1 MQISIILLVLL
12 VLYIIFTSENTLEA
26 VKIII
31 SAAAIA
37 IFIRTF
43 FIQPFTIPSGSMIP
57 TLLVGDFIFVSQ
69 YKYGYS
75 RYSLPLSLPLIKNR
89 IFSKLPERGDVVV
102 FKTPRDNK
110 TDYVKTLIGLP
121 GDKIKIKKGFLYIN
135 NQKIERESM
144 DSTYHR
150 YTASC
155 FELGK
160 LLTTCST
167 KFRDEI
173 MKYTNEFD
181 YVEILPNGKKH
192 VIRETQGDDGPNDNT
207 IEFKVPNNH
216 FFMMGDNR
224 DNSIDSRALSYVGFI
239 PFNNLVGKA
248 EIIFFS
254 IDKNNYGLT
263 KFWKWSIRFD
273 RIGKILNKK
282 INDLSWYE
290 TPVKAPVI
298 ETDKKN
304 IEYEFVPGGGY

>member
-89 IFSKLPERGDVVV
+89 IFPKLPKRGDVVV

-110 TDYVKTLIGLP
+110 TDYVKTLVGLP
-121 GDKIKIKKGFLYIN
+121 GDRIQVRNGILYIN
-135 NQKIERESM
+135 RKQIKREKILKNN
-144 DSTYHR
+144 D
-150 YTASC
+150 
-155 FELGK
+155 FLNN
-160 LLTTCST
+160 
-167 KFRDEI
+167 
-173 MKYTNEFD
+173 KYLNSND
-181 YVEILPNGKKH
+181 YVEFFLNGKKH
-192 VIRETQGDDGPNDNT
+192 LIRETQDNYGQNDNT
-207 IEFKVPNNH
+207 IEFKVPENH

-304 IEYEFVPGGGY
+304 TEYEFVPGGGY

>member
-12 VLYIIFTSENTLEA
+12 VFYILFTSENKFEA
-26 VKIII
+26 LKIII
-31 SAAAIA
+31 SAGAIA
-37 IFIRTF
+37 LFIRTV

-57 TLLVGDFIFVSQ
+57 TLLIGDFIFVSQ

-75 RYSLPLSLPLIKNR
+75 KHSLPFSLPLIKNR
-89 IFSKLPERGDVVV
+89 IFPKLPKRGDVVV

-110 TDYVKTLIGLP
+110 TDYVKTLVGLP
-121 GDKIKIKKGFLYIN
+121 GDRIQVTNGILYIN
-135 NQKIERESM
+135 RKQIKREKILKNN
-144 DSTYHR
+144 D
-150 YTASC
+150 
-155 FELGK
+155 FLNN
-160 LLTTCST
+160 
-167 KFRDEI
+167 
-173 MKYTNEFD
+173 KYLNSND
-181 YVEILPNGKKH
+181 YVEFFLNGKKH
-192 VIRETQGDDGPNDNT
+192 LIRETQDNYGQNDNT
-207 IEFKVPNNH
+207 IEFKVPENH

-304 IEYEFVPGGGY
+304 TEYEFVPGGGY

>member
-75 RYSLPLSLPLIKNR
+75 RYSLPLSLPLIRNR

-110 TDYVKTLIGLP
+110 TDYVKTLVGLP
-121 GDKIKIKKGFLYIN
+121 GDSIQVKNGILYIN
-135 NQKIERESM
+135 GNKIKRERISNHN
-144 DSTYHR
+144 DDY
-150 YTASC
+150 
-155 FELGK
+155 LNN
-160 LLTTCST
+160 
-167 KFRDEI
+167 
-173 MKYTNEFD
+173 KYLNDND
-181 YVEILPNGKKH
+181 YVEFFLNRKKH
-192 VIRETQGDDGPNDNT
+192 LIRETQGNNGPNDNT
-207 IEFKVPNNH
+207 IEFKVPNDH

-304 IEYEFVPGGGY
+304 TEYEFVPGGGY

>member
-1 MQISIILLVLL
+1 MQLSIILLLLL
-12 VLYIIFTSENTLEA
+12 VLYIVFTSESKWEA
-26 VKIII
+26 FKIII
-31 SAAAIA
+31 SAGAIA
-37 IFIRTF
+37 LFIRTF
-43 FIQPFTIPSGSMIP
+43 FFQPFTIPSGSMIP
-57 TLLVGDFIFVSQ
+57 TLLIGDFIFVSQ

-75 RYSLPLSLPLIKNR
+75 KYSLPFSLPLIKGR
-89 IFSKLPERGDVVV
+89 ILEKKPKRGDVVV
-102 FKTPRDNK
+102 FKTPNDNR

-121 GDKIKIKKGFLYIN
+121 GDKIQVKDGMLYIN
-135 NQKIERESM
+135 NTIVDR
-144 DSTYHR
+144 DSILNSSIKVHNNY
-150 YTASC
+150 
-155 FELGK
+155 LNK
-160 LLTTCST
+160 
-167 KFRDEI
+167 
-173 MKYTNEFD
+173 FD

-282 INDLSWYE
+282 INRYYE
-290 TPVKAPVI
+290 NK
-298 ETDKKN
+298 
-304 IEYEFVPGGGY
+304 